1 MFSNL
6 QVKDQANKT
15 MQTPEFKQYLKK
27 SKTDED
33 YRLHDLVHF
42 NLTNPNTFETTSYEL
57 MASQDFKQVRV
68 IEQGVYDT
76 EWGYLPIPNQNKA
89 KKSVKTTK
97 SKASKAKAKARSTKT
112 VSKSKAQA
120 KNKSSN

>member
-15 MQTPEFKQYLKK
+15 MQTLEFKQYLKK
-27 SKTDED
+27 AKTDED

-76 EWGYLPIPNQNKA
+76 EWGYLPIPEQNKA
-89 KKSVKTTK
+89 KKSAKSASTKAKTKTRSTTKAKTVK
-97 SKASKAKAKARSTKT
+97 SKAKSTK
-112 VSKSKAQA
+112 
-120 KNKSSN
+120 